1 MYYNRFIIIIYKIS
15 NLMKTLTS
23 LNKLRSIYFKL
34 TLLLLMLA
42 MNGQVIFAQGT
53 SSITLILNNET
64 VEQAFE
70 KLRSLYGYSFGYK
83 TEDVNANKKISIK
96 VTDKN
101 ITDVIYHR

>member
-53 SSITLILNNET
+53 SSITLILNNVT

-70 KLRSLYGYSFGYK
+70 KLRSQIGRAH
-83 TEDVNANKKISIK
+83 V
-96 VTDKN
+96 
-101 ITDVIYHR
+101 